1 MKIYIIIKLNY
12 IKFIQLVCCSLSRS
26 DKVDEEITPTMA
38 MKQLGSSVDNKE
50 IDNKDDDVIVERSP
64 GDGSCSDS
72 YENEKKDCSVKYQE
86 EKVTIDRYET
96 LFCDK
101 VSGFE

>member
-1 MKIYIIIKLNY
+1 
-12 IKFIQLVCCSLSRS
+12 
-26 DKVDEEITPTMA
+26 

-50 IDNKDDDVIVERSP
+50 VDNKDDDVIVERSP

-86 EKVTIDRYET
+86 EKVTIDRYNT
-96 LFCDK
+96 IFNKKAIYLK
-101 VSGFE
+101 